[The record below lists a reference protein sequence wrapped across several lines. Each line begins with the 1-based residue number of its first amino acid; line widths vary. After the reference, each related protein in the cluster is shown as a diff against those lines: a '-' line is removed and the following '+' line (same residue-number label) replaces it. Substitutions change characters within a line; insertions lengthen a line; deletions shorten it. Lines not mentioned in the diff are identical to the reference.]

1 MSLSIAS
8 FPGFLSEE
16 RRCIQHIYYA
26 FKIFLIIGDW
36 LKFPASAEQTY

>member
-1 MSLSIAS
+1 MSLSISS

-26 FKIFLIIGDW
+26 LKIFLIIADW
-36 LKFPASAEQTY
+36 LKFPASADQTY